1 MDFLSGLNE
10 QQRVAVAT
18 TEGPLL
24 ILAGAGSGKTR
35 VIVHR
40 IAYLIAERGIAPYH
54 ILAVTFT
61 NKAAGEM
68 RERVE
73 RLLADQRLQSAPLI
87 STFHSLCVRILRRD
101 IEKLEEGHTRSFTI
115 YDQDDST
122 RIVKAAIK
130 DLGLDSER
138 MGARQVQSAI
148 SHAKNSGTDAES
160 YAARVEYGD
169 EKRAAIARVYRLYEE
184 RLVNNNALDFDDLMI
199 KAVRLLRKNKEV
211 RDHYNDKFRYILVDE
226 YQDTN
231 SLQFALIRFLTEKQQ
246 NVCVVGDEDQCVVA
260 NTLIETG
267 RGTLRAERVRVGD
280 TVLSAKGGGRTQLSR
295 VTHVTERRVINQ
307 PVVTISTKRGFSLTT
322 TPEHVHFARYMI
334 DDADGE
340 NLFFTYLMHKRGV
353 GFRLGVT
360 RRYRATSAAHKTIG
374 FIQRSTQESADALW
388 VVEVCRTEEESR
400 YWENFYAATYGLPTV
415 TFKAV
420 AGTRMPQASID
431 RLFAGVD
438 TERGA
443 RALLA
448 AKQMSFE
455 HPHHTPKCTT
465 LTRRRNFSVTLCK
478 DGRHNTLHYC
488 EVLGSDMDDAGRL
501 RLIGLNPTPHK
512 RNGWRVRAT
521 TGDFG
526 EIVELHRKVDS
537 ALGGVNL
544 ILKAGFT
551 DGTSLHFTPASH
563 VLPGMR
569 VFVNT
574 PDGIEQ
580 DEVVEVTH
588 STYSGRIYDFNVE
601 RTHNFVANNIYTHNS
616 IYKWRGA
623 DISNI
628 LNFEQH
634 YPEARAIRLEQNYRS
649 TQNILDTAGAVVK
662 LNTERKGKNLW
673 TSNPA
678 GERIRYYQAFDAEG
692 EARFVASKVEEHRRV
707 DAAIRAA
714 VLYRTNAQSR
724 VFEEAMRRANIA
736 YNIVGGFSF
745 YERAEVRDIIS
756 YLKLAMNPH
765 DSIAFMRVINTPP
778 RGLGKQTLDEL
789 DRRAKDYGV
798 SLWETLAIVTDP
810 SQETKGFAARASSSL
825 KNFQRIITNLV
836 SVAQREPA
844 SEVVKAAILDSGYAD
859 ALKSENTEE
868 AEGRLENLQE
878 LVNAAVDYDREE
890 GGGLRDFIDA
900 AALVSDT
907 DQYKRDAPVTLMT
920 VHSAKGLEFPL
931 VFMVGLEDGLFPHSR
946 SATDRAELE
955 EERRLCYVAITRAE
969 RFLYVTHAMKR
980 RVYGE
985 ELASEPSQFLNEMPF
1000 DLMED
1005 LSRGPSWLSFA
1016 RSSDRL
1022 ENAHA
1027 ARALR
1032 GQTGNDPRP
1041 AKPYEGKTYNS
1052 ADSIAEFFRQRGQQ
1066 VNPRPAAAAAPPVI
1080 KRRAD
1085 AGDKQATSS
1094 TSSSNDAGFAPG
1106 THVRHSKYGRGLVL
1120 RREGTG
1126 DAAKLTISFPGFGQK
1141 KLIEK
1146 YAGLEKA

>member
-73 RLLADQRLQSAPLI
+73 RLLAEQRLQSAPLI

-148 SHAKNSGTDAES
+148 SHAKNSGTDADT

-246 NVCVVGDEDQCVVA
+246 NVCVVGDEDQ
-260 NTLIETG
+260 
-267 RGTLRAERVRVGD
+267 
-280 TVLSAKGGGRTQLSR
+280 
-295 VTHVTERRVINQ
+295 
-307 PVVTISTKRGFSLTT
+307 
-322 TPEHVHFARYMI
+322 
-334 DDADGE
+334 
-340 NLFFTYLMHKRGV
+340 
-353 GFRLGVT
+353 
-360 RRYRATSAAHKTIG
+360 
-374 FIQRSTQESADALW
+374 
-388 VVEVCRTEEESR
+388 
-400 YWENFYAATYGLPTV
+400 
-415 TFKAV
+415 
-420 AGTRMPQASID
+420 
-431 RLFAGVD
+431 
-438 TERGA
+438 
-443 RALLA
+443 
-448 AKQMSFE
+448 
-455 HPHHTPKCTT
+455 
-465 LTRRRNFSVTLCK
+465 
-478 DGRHNTLHYC
+478 
-488 EVLGSDMDDAGRL
+488 
-501 RLIGLNPTPHK
+501 
-512 RNGWRVRAT
+512 
-521 TGDFG
+521 
-526 EIVELHRKVDS
+526 
-537 ALGGVNL
+537 
-544 ILKAGFT
+544 
-551 DGTSLHFTPASH
+551 
-563 VLPGMR
+563 
-569 VFVNT
+569 
-574 PDGIEQ
+574 
-580 DEVVEVTH
+580 
-588 STYSGRIYDFNVE
+588 
-601 RTHNFVANNIYTHNS
+601 S

-634 YPEARAIRLEQNYRS
+634 YPEAKAIRLEQNYRS

-707 DAAIRAA
+707 DPAIRAA

-765 DSIAFMRVINTPP
+765 DSIALMRVINTPP

-810 SQETKGFAARASSSL
+810 AQETKGFAARAASSL

-946 SATDRAELE
+946 SATDPAELE

-1032 GQTGNDPRP
+1032 GQTGGETRP

-1066 VNPRPAAAAAPPVI
+1066 VNPRPAAAPPPVI

-1085 AGDKQATSS
+1085 AGGKQATASA
-1094 TSSSNDAGFAPG
+1094 SSSNDAGFAPG

>member
-10 QQRVAVAT
+10 QQRIAVTT

-40 IAYLIAERGIAPYH
+40 IAYIIAEGKIAPYH

-68 RERVE
+68 RERVG
-73 RLLADQRLQSAPLI
+73 RLLADQGLSSAPLI

-148 SHAKNSGTDAES
+148 SHAKNSGTDAEA

-211 RDHYNDKFRYILVDE
+211 RDYYNNKFRYILVDE

-246 NVCVVGDEDQCVVA
+246 NVCVVGDEDQ
-260 NTLIETG
+260 
-267 RGTLRAERVRVGD
+267 
-280 TVLSAKGGGRTQLSR
+280 
-295 VTHVTERRVINQ
+295 
-307 PVVTISTKRGFSLTT
+307 
-322 TPEHVHFARYMI
+322 
-334 DDADGE
+334 
-340 NLFFTYLMHKRGV
+340 
-353 GFRLGVT
+353 
-360 RRYRATSAAHKTIG
+360 
-374 FIQRSTQESADALW
+374 
-388 VVEVCRTEEESR
+388 
-400 YWENFYAATYGLPTV
+400 
-415 TFKAV
+415 
-420 AGTRMPQASID
+420 
-431 RLFAGVD
+431 
-438 TERGA
+438 
-443 RALLA
+443 
-448 AKQMSFE
+448 
-455 HPHHTPKCTT
+455 
-465 LTRRRNFSVTLCK
+465 
-478 DGRHNTLHYC
+478 
-488 EVLGSDMDDAGRL
+488 
-501 RLIGLNPTPHK
+501 
-512 RNGWRVRAT
+512 
-521 TGDFG
+521 
-526 EIVELHRKVDS
+526 
-537 ALGGVNL
+537 
-544 ILKAGFT
+544 
-551 DGTSLHFTPASH
+551 
-563 VLPGMR
+563 
-569 VFVNT
+569 
-574 PDGIEQ
+574 
-580 DEVVEVTH
+580 
-588 STYSGRIYDFNVE
+588 
-601 RTHNFVANNIYTHNS
+601 S

-628 LNFEQH
+628 LNFEQV
-634 YPEARAIRLEQNYRS
+634 YPEAKSIRLEQNYRS

-678 GERIRYYQAFDAEG
+678 GERIRYYQALDAEG
-692 EARFVASKVEEHRRV
+692 EARFVAAKVEEHRRA
-707 DAAIRAA
+707 DASIRAA

-724 VFEEAMRRANIA
+724 VFEEAMRRAGIA

-810 SQETKGFAARASSSL
+810 TQETKGFAARAASSL
-825 KNFQRIITNLV
+825 KNFQRVITNLV

-859 ALKSENTEE
+859 ALKSESTDE

-907 DQYKRDAPVTLMT
+907 
-920 VHSAKGLEFPL
+920 
-931 VFMVGLEDGLFPHSR
+931 
-946 SATDRAELE
+946 
-955 EERRLCYVAITRAE
+955 
-969 RFLYVTHAMKR
+969 
-980 RVYGE
+980 
-985 ELASEPSQFLNEMPF
+985 
-1000 DLMED
+1000 
-1005 LSRGPSWLSFA
+1005 
-1016 RSSDRL
+1016 
-1022 ENAHA
+1022 
-1027 ARALR
+1027 
-1032 GQTGNDPRP
+1032 
-1041 AKPYEGKTYNS
+1041 
-1052 ADSIAEFFRQRGQQ
+1052 
-1066 VNPRPAAAAAPPVI
+1066 
-1080 KRRAD
+1080 
-1085 AGDKQATSS
+1085 
-1094 TSSSNDAGFAPG
+1094 
-1106 THVRHSKYGRGLVL
+1106 
-1120 RREGTG
+1120 
-1126 DAAKLTISFPGFGQK
+1126 
-1141 KLIEK
+1141 
-1146 YAGLEKA
+1146 